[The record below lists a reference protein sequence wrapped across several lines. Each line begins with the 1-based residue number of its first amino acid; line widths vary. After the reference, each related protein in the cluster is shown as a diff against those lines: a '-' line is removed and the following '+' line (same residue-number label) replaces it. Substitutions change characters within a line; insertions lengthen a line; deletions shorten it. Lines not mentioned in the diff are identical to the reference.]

1 MSQAIGNTALA
12 YARVWHHVDA
22 SERVLGKLADKIA
35 LVLMGKHK
43 PIYDPGVDC
52 GDYVLVSNAK
62 HVVVTGNKQ
71 EQKMFYSHSMYAGG
85 LKETP
90 YKDMMVRHPD
100 HVIRH
105 AVSGMLPKNRLRDKR
120 LARLRVFSG
129 PHMGIQGAN
138 VFRSWEDGSLPEDFD
153 PSQITTSETLKEV
166 MRKEH
171 ERRQT
176 QVPLRRSRPR
186 PLGGWDGRI

>member
-22 SERVLGKLADKIA
+22 SERVLGKLAERIA

-52 GDYVLVSNAK
+52 GDYVIVTNARN
-62 HVVVTGNKQ
+62 VVVTGNKAKQ
-71 EQKMFYSHSMYAGG
+71 AQLVYRSHSMYPGA

-90 YKDMMVRHPD
+90 YERMMAKNPD

-105 AVSGMLPKNRLRDKR
+105 AVSGMLPKNRLRDRR
-120 LARLRVFSG
+120 LERLYVF
-129 PHMGIQGAN
+129 PREHMGVLGSNIL
-138 VFRSWEDGSLPEDFD
+138 RSWEDGSLTTYD
-153 PSQITTSETLKEV
+153 PHTPITADTL
-166 MRKEH
+166 RAF
-171 ERRQT
+171 RT
-176 QVPLRRSRPR
+176 Q
-186 PLGGWDGRI
+186 